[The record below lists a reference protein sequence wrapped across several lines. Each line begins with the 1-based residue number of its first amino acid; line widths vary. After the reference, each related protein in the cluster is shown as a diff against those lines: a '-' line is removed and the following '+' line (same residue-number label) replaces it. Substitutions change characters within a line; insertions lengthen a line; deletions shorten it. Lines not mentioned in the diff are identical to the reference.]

1 MEVGAAQSLSAIGR
15 SVVTKRSLE
24 PTHNNVGRQ
33 LTENYHS
40 GEQRGVTLSIF
51 HDPIEYDSKVYV
63 L

>member
-33 LTENYHS
+33 LTGNYHS